1 MIDAKTINRILL
13 ARRLYELACD
23 HLKSEIDLSL
33 SIGVNLLQDSV
44 EAFLIA
50 IAAHV
55 QADIGDR
62 TPFDQYFDAIYKKT
76 GKVLPLR
83 TRLTDLNKLRVNS
96 KHRGLAPA
104 KSEVSELP
112 IIVRTFFEEVSSS
125 LLGCL
130 FASISLIDLM
140 KDGEAKD
147 LLKQA
152 TTNFE
157 NGAYEECLVACR
169 KAIYMRIESSY
180 DVFPFVDSN
189 KPKGLLGLY
198 SIKAPYYARNPEYV
212 EKYVNEPTDYIV
224 LDHDKIEIE
233 FIKLGIDRQSFWNI
247 WRLTPEV
254 YRYNREGNWIIKRD
268 FKKVDLDGIQDRAE
282 YVLDATINM
291 FVSADQKQSSLK
303 ILNYRDYFLNLRED
317 NVPIYEKADR
327 NSNQVGTTPK
337 GLKKIFVDYTVSG
350 LKNDGLYW
358 KVSHFDDGLHLWGYI
373 ADEYV
378 DQ

>member
-1 MIDAKTINRILL
+1 MIDARTINRILL

-62 TPFDQYFDAIYKKT
+62 TNFDQYFDAINKKT

-83 TRLTDLNKLRVNS
+83 TRLNDLNKLRVNS

-112 IIVRTFFEEVSSS
+112 IIVRAFFEEVSSS

-130 FASISLIDLM
+130 FASISLIALM
-140 KDGEAKD
+140 KDGETKD

-152 TTNFE
+152 TISFE

-169 KAIYMRIESSY
+169 KAIYVRIESDY
-180 DVFPFVDSN
+180 DILPWADGKQN
-189 KPKGLLGLY
+189 IGLMLMARK
-198 SIKAPYYARNPEYV
+198 SPDYARGPEYV
-212 EKYVNEPTDYIV
+212 EKYVHEPTDYIV

-233 FIKLGIDRQSFWNI
+233 FIKLGIDSQSFWNI

-254 YRYNREGNWIIKRD
+254 YRYDRDGEWVVKREFI
-268 FKKVDLDGIQDRAE
+268 KVDEDGIQNRAE
-282 YVLDATINM
+282 YVLDATINL
-291 FVSADQKQSSLK
+291 FVLADQKQSSLK
-303 ILNYRDYFLNLRED
+303 SPNYKNYFINLRED
-317 NVPIYEKADR
+317 NVPIYEKADVT
-327 NSNQVGTTPK
+327 SNQIGTTPK
-337 GLKKIFVDYTVSG
+337 GLKKIFVDYTVPG
-350 LKNDGLYW
+350 LKKDGLYW

-373 ADEYV
+373 ADDYV

>member
-1 MIDAKTINRILL
+1 MIDARTINRILL
-13 ARRLYELACD
+13 ARRLYELARD

-44 EAFLIA
+44 EVFLIA

-62 TPFDQYFDAIYKKT
+62 TQFDQYFDAINKKT

-83 TRLTDLNKLRVNS
+83 TRLNDLNKLRVNS

-112 IIVRTFFEEVSSS
+112 IIVRAFFEEVSSS
-125 LLGCL
+125 LLGCP
-130 FASISLIDLM
+130 FSSISLIDLM
-140 KDGEAKD
+140 KDGEVKD

-152 TTNFE
+152 TTSFK

-169 KAIYMRIESSY
+169 KAIYVRIESDY
-180 DVFPFVDSN
+180 DILPWADGKQN
-189 KPKGLLGLY
+189 IGLMLMARK
-198 SIKAPYYARNPEYV
+198 SPDYARGPEYV
-212 EKYVNEPTDYIV
+212 EKYVREPTDYIV
-224 LDHDKIEIE
+224 LDHEKIELE
-233 FIKLGIDRQSFWNI
+233 FIKLGIDSQSFWNI
-247 WRLTPEV
+247 CRLTPEV
-254 YRYNREGNWIIKRD
+254 YRYDRDGEWVVKREFI
-268 FKKVDLDGIQDRAE
+268 KVDEDGIQNRAE
-282 YVLDATINM
+282 YVLDATINL
-291 FVSADQKQSSLK
+291 FVSADQKLSSSRTPDYKNYVCRLRQS
-303 ILNYRDYFLNLRED
+303 

-327 NSNQVGTTPK
+327 NSKVIETTPE
-337 GLKKIFVDYTVSG
+337 GLTELFVVYTVPG
-350 LKNDGLYW
+350 LRNDGLYW
-358 KVSHFDDGLHLWGYI
+358 KVSHYKDNLYLWGYI

>member
-1 MIDAKTINRILL
+1 MINAKTINRILL

-23 HLKSEIDLSL
+23 HLKSELDLSL

-62 TPFDQYFDAIYKKT
+62 TPFDQYFDAINKKT

-125 LLGCL
+125 LLGYP

-152 TTNFE
+152 TTSFK
-157 NGAYEECLVACR
+157 NGAYEDCLVACR
-169 KAIYMRIESSY
+169 KAIYVRIESGY
-180 DVFPFVDSN
+180 DILPWADGKQN
-189 KPKGLLGLY
+189 LGLMLMA
-198 SIKAPYYARNPEYV
+198 SKSPDYARGPEYV
-212 EKYVNEPTDYIV
+212 EKYVREPTDYIV
-224 LDHDKIEIE
+224 LDRDKIEIE
-233 FIKLGIDRQSFWNI
+233 FIKLGIDSQSFWNI

-254 YRYNREGNWIIKRD
+254 YRYDRDGEWVVKREFI
-268 FKKVDLDGIQDRAE
+268 KVDEDGIQNRAE
-282 YVLDATINM
+282 YVLDATINL
-291 FVSADQKQSSLK
+291 FVLADHKLRSSRGPDYNNYVCKLRQSG
-303 ILNYRDYFLNLRED
+303 
-317 NVPIYEKADR
+317 VPIYEKADR
-327 NSNQVGTTPK
+327 NSKVIGTTPVAVTE
-337 GLKKIFVDYTVSG
+337 LFVEYTVSG
-350 LKNDGLYW
+350 LRNDGLYW
-358 KVSHFDDGLHLWGYI
+358 KVSHHIDDLYLWGYI
-373 ADEYV
+373 ADECV

>member
-62 TPFDQYFDAIYKKT
+62 TNFDQYFDAINKKT

-83 TRLTDLNKLRVNS
+83 TRLNDLNKLRVNS

-104 KSEVSELP
+104 KSEVAELP
-112 IIVRTFFEEVSSS
+112 IIVKAFFEEVSSS
-125 LLGCL
+125 LLGCP

-140 KDGEAKD
+140 NDGEAKD

-152 TTNFE
+152 TINFE

-169 KAIYMRIESSY
+169 KAIYVRIESSY
-180 DVFPFVDSN
+180 DILPWINGKSAI
-189 KPKGLLGLY
+189 GLMLMAN
-198 SIKAPYYARNPEYV
+198 KAPYLARRPEYV
-212 EKYVNEPTDYIV
+212 KEKVKDPIDYIV
-224 LDHDKIEIE
+224 VDRDKIEIE
-233 FIKLGIDRQSFWNI
+233 FIKMGIDSQSFWNI

-254 YRYNREGNWIIKRD
+254 YRYGYDGEWVIKRE
-268 FKKVDLDGIQDRAE
+268 FIKVDEDGIQNRAE
-282 YVLDATINM
+282 YVLDATINL

-303 ILNYRDYFLNLRED
+303 SPNYKNYIVNLRQD

-327 NSNQVGTTPK
+327 SSNQVGTTPK
-337 GLKKIFVDYTVSG
+337 GLKKIVVDYTVSG
-350 LKNDGLYW
+350 LKKDGLYW
-358 KVSHFDDGLHLWGYI
+358 KVRHFDEGLYLWGYI
-373 ADEYV
+373 ADDYV